1 MTSPVVYSVLRPPK
15 VNKGRTMLRVVR
27 ADTHRWQRGDRL
39 AIVAKKRVN
48 LLQIA
53 QGVKC
58 THHEIVAVNP
68 DEGSTDTL
76 VLMGTVPPHDWRTM
90 RLLDVAECERLAR
103 SENDDVYTRVVGAET
118 LPTGHSEKTYIPG
131 IRSEV
136 RSSRAYRPVARR
148 SAGTGYTD
156 RKPTPPGYV
165 PQWAFTTVSLALLAS
180 LTWLAILLL

>member
-103 SENDDVYTRVVGAET
+103 SENDNVYTPWSAPRPCRPGTPRRRTFRVSGPRSVRRG
-118 LPTGHSEKTYIPG
+118 PTVPSPADRRAPDTPTASRPHLDTY
-131 IRSEV
+131 RSGP
-136 RSSRAYRPVARR
+136 SPPSASPYWRR
-148 SAGTGYTD
+148 
-156 RKPTPPGYV
+156 
-165 PQWAFTTVSLALLAS
+165 
-180 LTWLAILLL
+180 